1 MHTLAVLALPD
12 VVPFDLGVACD
23 TFARVRVPDAAGAY
37 RVRVCSE
44 QPRVAGDLFELRPA
58 FRLDGLDDADTI
70 VVPGTSTPLAPASR
84 RVLAALRAA
93 AGRGCRIASICTG
106 AFVLA
111 EAGLLDGLRATTH
124 WLAAAELA
132 RRYPCVSVD
141 PNVLF
146 VDNGQVLTSAGAA
159 AGIDLCL
166 HMIQAD
172 YGAAVAADAAR
183 CAVTP
188 RMREGGQAQFIAPE
202 WRTGAP
208 PGGPAGADGLHDLMD
223 WLHANLHHPLT
234 LDAIARQAS
243 MSVRTLTRRFHAQTG
258 TSPLQWL
265 QTARV
270 RHAQQLLEITER
282 SIEHVATEA
291 GFGSV
296 TAFRERFARIVGTS
310 PQRYRQAFR
319 ARSGA

>member
-1 MHTLAVLALPD
+1 MHTVAVLALPD
-12 VVPFDLGVACD
+12 VVPFDLGLACD
-23 TFARVRVPDAAGAY
+23 TFARVRAPGLTGAY

-44 QPRVAGDLFELRPA
+44 QPRVAGELFELRPA

-70 VVPGTSTPLAPASR
+70 VVPGTSTPLAPTSR

-93 AGRGCRIASICTG
+93 AERGCRIASICSG

-132 RRYPCVSVD
+132 RRYPRVSVD

-159 AGIDLCL
+159 AGLDLCL

-172 YGAAVAADAAR
+172 YGAAVAVDAAR
-183 CAVTP
+183 CAVAP
-188 RMREGGQAQFIAPE
+188 RVREGGQAQFISPE
-202 WRTGAP
+202 R
-208 PGGPAGADGLHDLMD
+208 PAGADGLHDLID
-223 WLHANLHHPLT
+223 WLHANLHRPLT

-243 MSVRTLTRRFHAQTG
+243 TSVRTL
-258 TSPLQWL
+258 
-265 QTARV
+265 
-270 RHAQQLLEITER
+270 
-282 SIEHVATEA
+282 
-291 GFGSV
+291 
-296 TAFRERFARIVGTS
+296 
-310 PQRYRQAFR
+310 
-319 ARSGA
+319 

>member
-1 MHTLAVLALPD
+1 MHTVAVLALPD

-23 TFARVRVPDAAGAY
+23 TFVRVRASHVEQAY

-44 QPRVAGDLFELRPA
+44 QPRVGGDLFELRPP
-58 FRLDGLDDADTI
+58 FRLDALADADTI
-70 VVPGTSTPLAPASR
+70 MVPGTSVPLAPTSR
-84 RVLAALRAA
+84 RVLDALRAA
-93 AGRGCRIASICTG
+93 ATRGRRIASICSG

-132 RRYPCVSVD
+132 RRYPTVDVD

-146 VDNGQVLTSAGAA
+146 VDNGRILTSAGAA
-159 AGIDLCL
+159 AGLDLCL

-172 YGAAVAADAAR
+172 YGAAVAVDAAR
-183 CAVTP
+183 NAVAP
-188 RMREGGQAQFIAPE
+188 RVREGGQAQFIAPE
-202 WRTGAP
+202 W
-208 PGGPAGADGLHDLMD
+208 PAGGDGLHDLMD
-223 WLHANLHHPLT
+223 WLHANLRQPLT
-234 LDAIARQAS
+234 LDAIARKAS
-243 MSVRTLTRRFHAQTG
+243 TSVRTLTRRFQEQTG
-258 TSPLQWL
+258 TSPGQWL

-270 RHAQQLLEITER
+270 RHAQQLLEVTEL

-296 TAFRERFARIVGTS
+296 SAFRERFSRIVGTS

-319 ARSGA
+319 TRADA

>member
-1 MHTLAVLALPD
+1 MHTVAVLALPD

-23 TFARVRVPDAAGAY
+23 TFARVRAPNAAQAY

-44 QPRVAGDLFELRPA
+44 QPRVGGDLFELRPP
-58 FRLDGLDDADTI
+58 FRLDALADADTI
-70 VVPGTSTPLAPASR
+70 MVPGTSVPLAPTSR
-84 RVLAALRAA
+84 RVLDALRAA
-93 AGRGCRIASICTG
+93 AARGRRIASICSG

-132 RRYPCVSVD
+132 RRYPNVD
-141 PNVLF
+141 VDANVLF
-146 VDNGQVLTSAGAA
+146 VDNGRILTSAGAA
-159 AGIDLCL
+159 AGLDLCL

-172 YGAAVAADAAR
+172 YGAAVAVDAAR
-183 CAVTP
+183 SAVAP
-188 RMREGGQAQFIAPE
+188 RVREGGQAQFIAPE
-202 WRTGAP
+202 W
-208 PGGPAGADGLHDLMD
+208 PAGGDGLHDLMD
-223 WLHANLHHPLT
+223 WLHANLRQPLT
-234 LDAIARQAS
+234 LDAIARKAS
-243 MSVRTLTRRFHAQTG
+243 TSVRTLTRRFQEQTG
-258 TSPLQWL
+258 TSPGQWL

-270 RHAQQLLEITER
+270 RHAQQLLEMTEL

-296 TAFRERFARIVGTS
+296 TAFRERFSRIVGTS

-319 ARSGA
+319 ARADT

>member
-1 MHTLAVLALPD
+1 MHTVAVLALPD

-23 TFARVRVPDAAGAY
+23 TFVRVRASHVEPAY

-44 QPRVAGDLFELRPA
+44 LPRVGGELFELRPP
-58 FRLDGLDDADTI
+58 FRLDALADADTI
-70 VVPGTSTPLAPASR
+70 MVPGTSAPLAPTSR
-84 RVLAALRAA
+84 RVLDALRAA
-93 AGRGCRIASICTG
+93 AARGRRIASICSG

-132 RRYPCVSVD
+132 RRYPTVDVD
-141 PNVLF
+141 PNALF
-146 VDNGQVLTSAGAA
+146 VDNGRILTSAGAA
-159 AGIDLCL
+159 AGLDLCL

-172 YGAAVAADAAR
+172 YGAAVAVDAAR
-183 CAVTP
+183 NAVAP
-188 RMREGGQAQFIAPE
+188 RVREGGQAQFIAPE
-202 WRTGAP
+202 W
-208 PGGPAGADGLHDLMD
+208 PAGGDGLHDLMD
-223 WLHANLHHPLT
+223 WLHANLREPLT
-234 LDAIARQAS
+234 LDAIARKAS
-243 MSVRTLTRRFHAQTG
+243 TSVRTLTRRFQEQTG
-258 TSPLQWL
+258 TSPVQWL

-270 RHAQQLLEITER
+270 RHAQQLLEVTGL

-319 ARSGA
+319 ARADA

>member
-1 MHTLAVLALPD
+1 
-12 VVPFDLGVACD
+12 
-23 TFARVRVPDAAGAY
+23 
-37 RVRVCSE
+37 
-44 QPRVAGDLFELRPA
+44 
-58 FRLDGLDDADTI
+58 
-70 VVPGTSTPLAPASR
+70 
-84 RVLAALRAA
+84 RVLDALRTAA
-93 AGRGCRIASICTG
+93 ARGCRIASICSG

-132 RRYPCVSVD
+132 RRHPNVDVD

-146 VDNGQVLTSAGAA
+146 VDNGQILTSAGAA
-159 AGIDLCL
+159 AGLDLCL

-172 YGAAVAADAAR
+172 YGAAVAVDAAR
-183 CAVTP
+183 SAVAP
-188 RMREGGQAQFIAPE
+188 RVREGGQAQFIAPE
-202 WRTGAP
+202 W
-208 PGGPAGADGLHDLMD
+208 PAGGDGLHDLMD
-223 WLHANLHHPLT
+223 WLHANLRQPLT
-234 LDAIARQAS
+234 LDAIARKAS
-243 MSVRTLTRRFHAQTG
+243 TSVRTLTRRFQEQTG
-258 TSPLQWL
+258 TSPGQWL

-270 RHAQQLLEITER
+270 RHAQQLLEVTEL

-319 ARSGA
+319 ARADA

>member
-23 TFARVRVPDAAGAY
+23 TFTRVRAPDAAGGY

-58 FRLDGLDDADTI
+58 FRLDALDDADTI
-70 VVPGTSTPLAPASR
+70 VVPGTSTPLAPTSR

-93 AGRGCRIASICTG
+93 AGRGCRIASICSG

-132 RRYPCVSVD
+132 RRYPGVSVD

-146 VDNGQVLTSAGAA
+146 VDNGRVLTSAGAA
-159 AGIDLCL
+159 AGLDLCL

-183 CAVTP
+183 CAVAP
-188 RMREGGQAQFIAPE
+188 RVREGGQAQFIAPE
-202 WRTGAP
+202 WPSGR
-208 PGGPAGADGLHDLMD
+208 PAGADGLQDLMD
-223 WLHANLHHPLT
+223 WLHANLHRPLT
-234 LDAIARQAS
+234 LEAMARQAS
-243 MSVRTLTRRFHAQTG
+243 MSVRTLTRRFHEQTG
-258 TSPLQWL
+258 TSPWQWL

-319 ARSGA
+319 GKSGA

>member
-1 MHTLAVLALPD
+1 MHTVAVLALPD

-23 TFARVRVPDAAGAY
+23 TFARVRAPNVEPAY

-44 QPRVAGDLFELRPA
+44 QPRVGGDLFELRPP
-58 FRLDGLDDADTI
+58 FRLDALADADTI
-70 VVPGTSTPLAPASR
+70 MVPGTSVPLAPTSR
-84 RVLAALRAA
+84 RVLDALRAA
-93 AGRGCRIASICTG
+93 AARGCRIASICSG

-132 RRYPCVSVD
+132 RRHPNVDVD

-146 VDNGQVLTSAGAA
+146 VDNGQILTSAGAA
-159 AGIDLCL
+159 AGLDLCL

-172 YGAAVAADAAR
+172 YGAAVAVDAAR
-183 CAVTP
+183 SAVAP
-188 RMREGGQAQFIAPE
+188 RVREGGQAQFIAPE
-202 WRTGAP
+202 W
-208 PGGPAGADGLHDLMD
+208 PAGGDGLHDLMD
-223 WLHANLHHPLT
+223 WLHANLRQPLT
-234 LDAIARQAS
+234 LDAIARKAS
-243 MSVRTLTRRFHAQTG
+243 TSVRTLTRRFQEQG
-258 TSPLQWL
+258 TSPGQWL

-270 RHAQQLLEITER
+270 RHAQQLLEVTEL

-319 ARSGA
+319 ARADA